1 MSSVTAEDQEAMKDY
16 PVRGDICHRVAKN
29 AMVGAEGLPLGVQ
42 VTNIYITSEISESFF
57 IRLLENIIKRKWS
70 SM

>member
-42 VTNIYITSEISESFF
+42 VTNIHISSISELF
-57 IRLLENIIKRKWS
+57 I
-70 SM
+70 

>member
-1 MSSVTAEDQEAMKDY
+1 MIFKGILPVSSVTGEDQKAMKDY

-42 VTNIYITSEISESFF
+42 VTNIHISSISELF
-57 IRLLENIIKRKWS
+57 I
-70 SM
+70 